1 MNFVLDTN
9 ILLVWLKDPVTK
21 RFIEDEFS
29 PMSAGNTPIISAV
42 TVGEIRSLALKN
54 SWGQKRIAIVEELM
68 DELVVIDVRFNDLF
82 DAYARID
89 AYSQGK
95 LGSVTFSARNMGKND
110 LWIAATA
117 YVTDSQLIT
126 TDKDFDHLAG
136 DQLKVAYIERRR

>member
-21 RFIEDEFS
+21 RLIEDEFS

-82 DAYARID
+82 NAYARID

-117 YVTDSQLIT
+117 YVTESQLIT

-136 DQLKVAYIERRR
+136 NQLKVAYIERRR